1 MTELWYNNIKIL
13 LTKLDEF
20 FPNKK
25 QSKIGMV
32 LLVLITPLIDFKCFN
47 NKDDAT
53 TKFISFF
60 ISNLMI

>member
-1 MTELWYNNIKIL
+1 MLVVMVVSMSLANNVNVPL
-13 LTKLDEF
+13 F
-20 FPNKK
+20 NSNKK

-53 TKFISFF
+53 TKFISFLF
-60 ISNLMI
+60 QI